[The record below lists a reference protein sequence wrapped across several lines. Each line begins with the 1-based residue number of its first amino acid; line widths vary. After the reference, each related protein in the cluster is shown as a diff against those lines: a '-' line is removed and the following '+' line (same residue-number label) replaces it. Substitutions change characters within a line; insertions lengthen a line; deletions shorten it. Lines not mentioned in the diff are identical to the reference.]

1 MRTRQLPQQARALA
15 TFEKLIN
22 AAQDLLEKDGFE
34 ALTSNAVV
42 ERAGL
47 TPPAFY
53 RYFPNKHALL
63 EELGQ
68 RLMDSQNDVIFHMPS
83 EGPLTKDAFVQLVTY
98 SLTKTMEVTRNFRGG
113 FALLVLLRAVP
124 KLQPVRLESHDKMA
138 KELAARA
145 AVLGVEGTT
154 TDILAKCRLA
164 IEIGYATIEML
175 FETNFK
181 NQDIVLQ
188 SSADAQ
194 AAVFGIS

>member
-1 MRTRQLPQQARALA
+1 MKTRQLPQQARALA
-15 TFEKLIN
+15 TFEKLIA
-22 AAQDLLEKDGFE
+22 AAQDLMAEEGFE

-63 EELGQ
+63 EELGL

-83 EGPLTKDAFVQLVTY
+83 DGPLTRAEFVQLAKE
-98 SLTKTMEVTRNFRGG
+98 SLIKTVEVTQNFRGG
-113 FALLVLLRAVP
+113 YALLVSLRAVP

-138 KELAARA
+138 KELAVRA
-145 AVLGVEGTT
+145 AALGIQDTGAPL
-154 TDILAKCRLA
+154 LAKCRLA

-175 FETNFK
+175 FETDFK
-181 NQDIVLQ
+181 NQNIVLQ
-188 SSADAQ
+188 SSAEAQ
-194 AAVFGIS
+194 AAVFGIT

>member
-1 MRTRQLPQQARALA
+1 MKTRQLPQQARALA
-15 TFEKLIN
+15 TFEKLIA
-22 AAQDLLEKDGFE
+22 AAQDLMAEEGFE

-63 EELGQ
+63 EELGL

-83 EGPLTKDAFVQLVTY
+83 DGPLTRAEFVQLAKE
-98 SLTKTMEVTRNFRGG
+98 SLIKTVEVTRNFRGG
-113 FALLVLLRAVP
+113 YALLVSLRAVP

-145 AVLGVEGTT
+145 AALGIQDTGAPL
-154 TDILAKCRLA
+154 LAKCRLA

-175 FETNFK
+175 FETDFK
-181 NQDIVLQ
+181 NQNIILQ
-188 SSADAQ
+188 SSAEAQ
-194 AAVFGIS
+194 AAVFGIT